1 MQLYTS
7 KHENLDNI
15 SFLEYINFEK
25 KKILFKYKKVLL
37 VIYSHSKIKQN
48 LTYSQRFI

>member
-15 SFLEYINFEK
+15 KSFLEYINFEK
-25 KKILFKYKKVLL
+25 KKFLFKYEKVLL
-37 VIYSHSKIKQN
+37 VIYSKIKQN
-48 LTYSQRFI
+48 LTYSERFI